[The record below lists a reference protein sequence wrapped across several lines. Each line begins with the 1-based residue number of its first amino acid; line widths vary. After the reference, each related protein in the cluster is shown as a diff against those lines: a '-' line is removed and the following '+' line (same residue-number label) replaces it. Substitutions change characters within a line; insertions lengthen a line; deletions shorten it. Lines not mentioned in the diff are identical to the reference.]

1 VRDPDPE
8 LAHPEAAA
16 WVLGT
21 LDPGDAEWFAGH
33 LPSCP
38 DCRAA
43 VAEFG
48 PTARLLTTVAPAD
61 LPPPGLQA
69 RTLAGVAQAA
79 TAARRIHR
87 WRGWPT
93 RMLALAAAVVVIAA
107 GTGLGLLLSGGPSA
121 ETYALA
127 LHSGTGL
134 SASASGTMRQAEA
147 GWSVQLTAVHLPEPG
162 SGQFYQCW
170 WVGPG
175 NRAGHPR
182 LVSAGTF
189 SVGRS
194 GTATV
199 QLWTAANPDDF
210 STIEITL
217 DSAAHPGQP
226 GRVVLSGVVD
236 DD

>member
-8 LAHPEAAA
+8 LAHPEAAG

-33 LPSCP
+33 MPSCP

-48 PTARLLTTVAPAD
+48 PAARLLATAAPAD
-61 LPPPGLQA
+61 LAPPGLQA
-69 RTLAGVAQAA
+69 RTLAG
-79 TAARRIHR
+79 
-87 WRGWPT
+87 
-93 RMLALAAAVVVIAA
+93 
-107 GTGLGLLLSGGPSA
+107 
-121 ETYALA
+121 
-127 LHSGTGL
+127 
-134 SASASGTMRQAEA
+134 
-147 GWSVQLTAVHLPEPG
+147 VHLPEPG

-175 NRAGHPR
+175 NGPGHPR

-189 SVGRS
+189 TVRPSR
-194 GTATV
+194 TATV
-199 QLWTAANPDDF
+199 QLWTAADPDDF

-217 DSAAHPGQP
+217 DSAAQPGQP
-226 GRVVLSGVVD
+226 GHVVLSGTVND
-236 DD
+236 D